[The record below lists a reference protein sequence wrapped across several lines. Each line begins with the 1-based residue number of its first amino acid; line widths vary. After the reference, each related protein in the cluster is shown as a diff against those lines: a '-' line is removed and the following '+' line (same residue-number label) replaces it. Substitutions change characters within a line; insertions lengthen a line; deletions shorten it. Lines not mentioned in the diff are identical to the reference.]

1 MKILAVFHALLSLA
15 GTVSGKVSRRIRN
28 GTRKKA
34 IMLYFELGIVT
45 ILIVTNGLL
54 PCRSWPSCRR
64 GLPGLRRWLKEAS
77 RAPAARWR
85 WHPIPENSSPRCR
98 SASR

>member
-1 MKILAVFHALLSLA
+1 
-15 GTVSGKVSRRIRN
+15 
-28 GTRKKA
+28 
-34 IMLYFELGIVT
+34 MLYFELGIVT
-45 ILIVTNGLL
+45 ILIVTK
-54 PCRSWPSCRR
+54 WPALHVGAGHRV
-64 GLPGLRRWLKEAS
+64 GAALPGLRRWLKEAS